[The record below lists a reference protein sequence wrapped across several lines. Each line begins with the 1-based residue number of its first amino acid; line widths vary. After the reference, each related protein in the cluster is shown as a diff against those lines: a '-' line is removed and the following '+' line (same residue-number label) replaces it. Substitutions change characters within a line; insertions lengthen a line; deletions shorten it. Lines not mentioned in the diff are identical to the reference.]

1 MAKNRVLI
9 IGTGPAGL
17 TAALYCA
24 RAALDITVL
33 AGPQP
38 GGQLT
43 TTTVIENFPGFP
55 EGIDGS
61 ELVSNIQKQAEKFG
75 AKVFFETALSID
87 VTTMPFVVTTDAA
100 THEADAVIVATGAT
114 ARYLGLAGEQ
124 KYVGRGYHTCATCD
138 GFFYRNKHVIVVGGG
153 DTAMEEANH
162 LAHLAASVTIVH
174 RRDAFRASK
183 IMQDRIL
190 SNPKIKVIWNSVIT
204 KMNGDPKVQ
213 SVLLEDTNSQVT
225 TEMPIDGVFVAI
237 GYDPNV
243 KFLDG
248 KLDLTDNGYLK
259 PHHHTMSNIPGI
271 FIAGDVEDFTYRQA
285 ITAAGDGCKAA
296 LDCERWL
303 AMK

>member
-1 MAKNRVLI
+1 MNKKRVFV
-9 IGTGPAGL
+9 IGAGPAGL

-24 RAALDITVL
+24 RAALDVTIL

-43 TTTVIENFPGFP
+43 TTTIIENFPGFP

-61 ELVSNIQKQAEKFG
+61 QLVDNMQKQAERFG
-75 AKVFFETALSID
+75 AKVLYETAIAIEVSKS
-87 VTTMPFVVTTDAA
+87 PFVITTDAT
-100 THEADAVIVATGAT
+100 THEVDAVIVATGAT

-124 KYVGRGYHTCATCD
+124 RFIGRGYHTCATCD
-138 GFFYRNKHVIVVGGG
+138 GFFYKNKNVIVVGGG
-153 DTAMEEANH
+153 DTAMEEASH

-183 IMQDRIL
+183 IMQDRVL
-190 SNPKIKVIWNSVIT
+190 SNPKIKVIWNTII
-204 KMNGDPKVQ
+204 KEFKGEPKINGV
-213 SVLLEDTNSQVT
+213 VLEDVNSKAT
-225 TEMPIDGVFVAI
+225 TDMPIDGVFVAI

-243 KFLDG
+243 KFLAG
-248 KLDLTDNGYLK
+248 KLDLTENGYLK
-259 PHHHTMSNIPGI
+259 PHHHTMSNVPGV

-303 AMK
+303 AQL